1 MSHNLDQVLTDT
13 SKQNLSLAAALESLV
28 DMELDARRSRAVERR
43 FRSARIGARC
53 SIDGFQFN
61 HHKSRLQVKSRIL
74 HLMDL
79 DFVHHGANIV
89 IIGNPGVGK
98 TFLAKIIAWRAC
110 QANQRV
116 LLFTTAMDMLNHL
129 SAALARPQTEDL
141 YRTLFI
147 GVRRTWLSVPGSAH
161 VESFLSG
168 HLHAPQPQAKY
179 SDHDEYCVFR
189 LGQHP
194 L

>member
-61 HHKSRLQVKSRIL
+61 HHKSRLQMKSRIL
-74 HLMDL
+74 QLMDL

-89 IIGNPGVGK
+89 IIGNP
-98 TFLAKIIAWRAC
+98 
-110 QANQRV
+110 
-116 LLFTTAMDMLNHL
+116 
-129 SAALARPQTEDL
+129 DL
-141 YRTLFI
+141 
-147 GVRRTWLSVPGSAH
+147 GSFCIT
-161 VESFLSG
+161 S
-168 HLHAPQPQAKY
+168 P
-179 SDHDEYCVFR
+179 DI
-189 LGQHP
+189 
-194 L
+194 